1 MANQHAATAAL
12 TALEEEVRAK
22 LHWRELVIG
31 EGMDGKSLQ
40 RHTPFEDCAL
50 SAEERQAMCVRLAR
64 VERHRHG
71 PWYGMHGGYG
81 RRRLGRRSS

>member
-1 MANQHAATAAL
+1 MANFFYSAILDSGDHLWCAHREAADSAPRVRGESEHNRTFANWDHGNQHAATAAL

-40 RHTPFEDCAL
+40 RHTPF
-50 SAEERQAMCVRLAR
+50 
-64 VERHRHG
+64 
-71 PWYGMHGGYG
+71 
-81 RRRLGRRSS
+81 